1 MKSPGKNVRI
11 GVAIALVV
19 ALACGVGFGLW
30 NMTKSSGGSGAE
42 QIEAEPAQATED
54 SASAEQKQDAASGTT
69 ADGQPAG
76 EKPESEPAGSKKADS
91 EADESAKADAEKADS
106 EKADSAKANNE
117 KTDAEKQEAAVDE
130 QIPVHQGTLAVATE
144 GENADPVVAEDA
156 VLGLIGITIQDASIQ
171 LPYAMADLLA
181 QGWEADSTV
190 DAGKAIEPMANLT
203 GVSLHAAGNPD
214 ARIEVDVTNL
224 GDESVTWDQAYCT
237 GVKVPAGSTATMSCA
252 AGFGTQSSFDEV
264 YELLGAGTNA
274 YRKGTTRTVELQIIV
289 DAGEQHP
296 IAGKV
301 AYAAEDDKGGLS
313 ELYVALTA
321 FRDRPDTPEGQQR
334 PDQPSQPEGPGGPG
348 GGGPGGPGGPF

>member
-1 MKSPGKNVRI
+1 MTSPGKNVRI
-11 GVAIALVV
+11 GMAIALVV

-42 QIEAEPAQATED
+42 QVAEPAQATED

-76 EKPESEPAGSKKADS
+76 EKPADEKPKSESTDSVKADS
-91 EADESAKADAEKADS
+91 EADESAKADAEKA
-106 EKADSAKANNE
+106 
-117 KTDAEKQEAAVDE
+117 DAEKQEAAVDE

-144 GENADPVVAEDA
+144 GENADPVVAEDT

-252 AGFGTQSSFDEV
+252 AGFGTQSSFDEM
-264 YELLGAGTNA
+264 YELRGAGTNA
-274 YRKGTTRTVELQIIV
+274 HHKGTTRTVELQIIV
-289 DAGEQHP
+289 DAGDQHP
-296 IAGKV
+296 ITGKV

>member
-1 MKSPGKNVRI
+1 MTSPGKNVRI
-11 GVAIALVV
+11 GVAIALAV

-30 NMTKSSGGSGAE
+30 NMTESSGGSGAE
-42 QIEAEPAQATED
+42 QVEAEPAQTTED
-54 SASAEQKQDAASGTT
+54 TASAEQKQDAASGTT
-69 ADGQPAG
+69 ADEKPAD
-76 EKPESEPAGSKKADS
+76 EKPESESTDSKKADS
-91 EADESAKADAEKADS
+91 EADESAKADAEKAD
-106 EKADSAKANNE
+106 AA
-117 KTDAEKQEAAVDE
+117 KQEAAVDE

-144 GENADPVVAEDA
+144 GENADPVVAEDT
-156 VLGLIGITIQDASIQ
+156 VLGLIGITIQDTSIQ

-181 QGWEADSTV
+181 QGWEADSSV
-190 DAGKAIEPMANLT
+190 DSGQVIEPMANLT

-252 AGFGTQSSFDEV
+252 AGFGTQSSFDEM

-274 YRKGTTRTVELQIIV
+274 HHKGTTRTVELQIIV
-289 DAGEQHP
+289 DAGDQHP

-301 AYAAEDDKGGLS
+301 AYAAEDDKEGLS

-348 GGGPGGPGGPF
+348 GGPGGPGGPF